1 MTLEAELIVK
11 FLEFAN
17 TNSDNYALA
26 KQLDLDGPLQD
37 MIKPYRNKK
46 GSNNLDQI
54 LNSLFVKIIQIRSSG
69 EDYKQGFRQ
78 IVQDVIGSKN
88 EEQFIE
94 DMEDVTDTIVE
105 ILNEKEIIKNNI
117 ELFVAIETN
126 KEALQ
131 AIADVRSV
139 STNYSEKAKN
149 FKDQTEAINLVGR
162 AINNIES
169 IDKQAAS
176 QLPSL
181 EKEKLKKDLQQL
193 KLKID
198 KLLCEGV

>member
-1 MTLEAELIVK
+1 MILEAELIVK